1 MIKVWDWAAAII
13 FVDLVLGTINRVRA
27 NSEAYY
33 SVQGLF
39 SFWILE
45 FIVLE
50 GKRQM
55 IVNENSIFV
64 SLAEF
69 VTVLILDLISVIAWR

>member
-1 MIKVWDWAAAII
+1 MMIKIWDWAAAII
-13 FVDLVLGTINRVRA
+13 FVNLVLGTVNRVRA
-27 NSEAYY
+27 DSEAYN
-33 SVQGLF
+33 SVQGFL

-55 IVNENSIFV
+55 VVNKNSVFV
-64 SLAEF
+64 SLAEL
-69 VTVLILDLISVIAWR
+69 VTVLILDLISVIA